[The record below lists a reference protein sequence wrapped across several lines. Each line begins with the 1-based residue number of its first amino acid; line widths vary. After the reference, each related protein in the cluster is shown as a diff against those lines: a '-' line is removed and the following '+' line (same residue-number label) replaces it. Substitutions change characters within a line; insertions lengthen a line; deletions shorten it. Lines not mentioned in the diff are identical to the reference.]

1 MTHSSVLSH
10 IPLRINVCMQTCGP
24 VHTDVAGLD
33 KLPSSVV
40 IDSLGGH
47 HEDDPPSVA
56 WSPHAL
62 PRHRDH
68 SVRAHMNRPTTMQA
82 EDATRTSCGRHDR
95 ADSNSPEPLSVCKS
109 SGHGSKPHTDAC
121 VHTSFHDRMHTCRRA
136 RARTHTHAHTH
147 AQDVLIPARSAISA

>member
-95 ADSNSPEPLSVCKS
+95 ADSNSPEPLPVCN
-109 SGHGSKPHTDAC
+109 PVVMAANHTPMLVCIRLSTTGCTHAGG
-121 VHTSFHDRMHTCRRA
+121 RA
-136 RARTHTHAHTH
+136 RAHTNMHTHMHKTC
-147 AQDVLIPARSAISA
+147 